1 MIRSS
6 NPNSMHSI
14 FRSILP
20 MVFLSASLAAR
31 GGDVALEARLIWGTS
46 DDKAD
51 AKCKPVDAELAGKLH
66 GMFKWKNYYEITNET
81 ASLALNKVRT
91 IKMSDQCTL
100 ELKNLGGSRIEVN
113 CIGQGKQVHKGA
125 YTLDPPKWL
134 VLGGN
139 CDNNTAY
146 NTAWFI
152 GLRAVD
158 TKTIDAKKTIGKN

>member
-1 MIRSS
+1 
-6 NPNSMHSI
+6 MHSM
-14 FRSILP
+14 FRSILS
-20 MVFLSASLAAR
+20 VFLVSAAFAAR
-31 GGDVALEARLIWGTS
+31 GGDMELEARLVWGTS
-46 DDKAD
+46 DDKSD

-81 ASLALNKVRT
+81 ASLALNRIRT
-91 IKMSDQCTL
+91 LKMSDQCTL
-100 ELKNLGGSRIEVN
+100 ELKNVGGSRIEVN

-152 GLRAVD
+152 GLRAID
-158 TKTIDAKKTIGKN
+158 TKTADAKKAIGKN

>member
-1 MIRSS
+1 
-6 NPNSMHSI
+6 
-14 FRSILP
+14 
-20 MVFLSASLAAR
+20 
-31 GGDVALEARLIWGTS
+31 
-46 DDKAD
+46 
-51 AKCKPVDAELAGKLH
+51 VDAELAGKLH

-81 ASLALNKVRT
+81 ASLALNKIRT
-91 IKMSDQCTL
+91 LKMSDQCTL
-100 ELKNLGGSRIEVN
+100 ELKNVGASRIEVN

-134 VLGGN
+134 VLGGS

-158 TKTIDAKKTIGKN
+158 AKTADAKKAIGKN

>member
-1 MIRSS
+1 MQTL
-6 NPNSMHSI
+6 

-20 MVFLSASLAAR
+20 VILFGMAIAAR
-31 GGDVALEARLIWGTS
+31 AGDMALEARLVWGTS
-46 DDKAD
+46 DDKSD
-51 AKCKPVDAELAGKLH
+51 AKCKPMDAGLDGKLH
-66 GMFKWKNYYEITNET
+66 GMFKWKNYYEITNQIATLEV
-81 ASLALNKVRT
+81 NKVRT
-91 IKMSDQCTL
+91 LKMSDQCTL
-100 ELKNLGGSRIEVN
+100 ELKNVGGSRIEVN
-113 CIGQGKQVHKGA
+113 CIGQGKPVHKGA

-158 TKTIDAKKTIGKN
+158 VKSADAKKALGTN